1 MRQGTTV
8 YSITFTLTEK
18 NCFWPEENN
27 TSTSNFKTNIYIC
40 SILKTYTRPCS
51 LCINKDVKPDMNTY
65 IIEKATVLF
74 VAHSFTLL
82 TDEGSCR
89 QKRTIYTIKSII
101 DNEHDKYYVIIYKL
115 YVLEL
120 ECTLFSLMLFFW

>member
-1 MRQGTTV
+1 
-8 YSITFTLTEK
+8 
-18 NCFWPEENN
+18 
-27 TSTSNFKTNIYIC
+27 
-40 SILKTYTRPCS
+40 
-51 LCINKDVKPDMNTY
+51 MNTY

-101 DNEHDKYYVIIYKL
+101 DNKHDKYYVIIYKL

-120 ECTLFSLMLFFW
+120 ECTLFSLMLFFLVNSEPKLKSTRCDSTCNCVIV